1 MSAAISDGVSREI
14 LRRWLAEEFE
24 VVVSYDLLLE
34 LETVL
39 LRDKFRKKLAVADV
53 LDYVRYLRE
62 RATLIPVGT
71 IELSSE
77 ESTVP
82 DPEDEYLVH
91 LAEHARADRVVSGD
105 KHFRGLPQAET
116 PREFLTTLVRVQQE
130 RLTTKI
136 PEYYRA
142 YFSELRSQL
151 ERPDVFTDAVPD
163 WMRGYKRVVA
173 VGGRDGLVV
182 VHFPRQTGIS
192 IDRTD
197 GTNLLHFPSE
207 PDANDDSYEFIT
219 FPSESVSALANFIG
233 GGEDIEIGLEPDMP
247 WGAKGFTAPQ
257 QAVNV
262 AGERA
267 ELAWSAPWTRMV
279 ATDFY
284 SLGYWEDPERARA
297 EAREDIEP
305 YVRHEGSSE

>member
-14 LRRWLAEEFE
+14 IRRWIAAEFE

-39 LRDKFRKKLAVADV
+39 LRDKFRKKLAVTDV

-62 RATLIPVGT
+62 WATLIPVRRMDP
-71 IELSSE
+71 SPE
-77 ESTVP
+77 ESAVP
-82 DPEDEYLVH
+82 DPDDEYLVR
-91 LAEHARADRVVSGD
+91 LAEDARADSVVSGD
-105 KHFRGLPQAET
+105 KHFLSLPQAET
-116 PREFLTTLVRVQQE
+116 PREFLTALVRAQQE

-163 WMRGYKRVVA
+163 WMGSYKRVVA
-173 VGGRDGLVV
+173 VGGRDGLIV
-182 VHFPRQTGIS
+182 VHFTRDTEIT
-192 IDRTD
+192 IHRDD
-197 GTNLLHFPSE
+197 GTNLLRFPSE
-207 PDANDDSYEFIT
+207 PDADDDSYEFIT
-219 FPSESVSALANFIG
+219 FPSESVSVLANFIG
-233 GGEDIEIGLEPDMP
+233 GGEDIEIDIDPDMP

-257 QAVNV
+257 QAVSV
-262 AGERA
+262 TGERA

-279 ATDFY
+279 AADFN
-284 SLGYWEDPERARA
+284 SLGYWEDPERARM
-297 EAREDIEP
+297 EALEDIGP
-305 YVRHEGSSE
+305 YVRHEDSS